1 MRYLFDCWDEI
12 GRRIRAAKDVRLYL
26 DFDGT
31 LVGYRPRPGQVKLR
45 EKTRSALRR
54 LAEHRRAHRRVH
66 VAIVSGRTRADLAKL
81 LRAPSV
87 EFLGLYGWENA
98 DKVSLSS
105 RTRASLSEARK
116 LFAEIAKEMP
126 GIFIEDK
133 GISVAVHFRGVSK
146 SVERKAHERVR
157 KIVRRYRADLHVIGS
172 RNVWDVV
179 PREVRGKGAA
189 MRNVLKGLRKP
200 FLAIYAG
207 DDVTDEPA
215 FKVVSKG
222 ISVLVGEPR
231 KTHAR
236 YGLRD
241 PQEVYAFLRLLEAE
255 LL

>member
-1 MRYLFDCWDEI
+1 MRYLFDCWEEI

-31 LVGYRPRPGQVKLR
+31 LVGYRPRPDQVKLR

-54 LAEHRRAHRRVH
+54 LAEHRRVH

-87 EFLGLYGWENA
+87 EFLGLYGWEDA
-98 DKVSLSS
+98 DKVSLSW
-105 RTRASLSEARK
+105 RTRTSLSEVRK
-116 LFAEIAKEMP
+116 LFAEIAKELP

-133 GISVAVHFRGVSK
+133 GISVAVHSRGVSK

-157 KIVRRYRADLHVIGS
+157 EIVRRYRGDLHVIGS

-179 PREVRGKGAA
+179 PKEVRGKGAA
-189 MRNVLKGLRKP
+189 MRSVLNGLRKP

-215 FKVVSKG
+215 FQVVSKG

>member
-1 MRYLFDCWDEI
+1 MRYLFDCWEEV
-12 GRRIRAAKDVRLYL
+12 GRRVRAAKDVRLYL

-31 LVGYRPRPGQVKLR
+31 LVGYRPRPDQVKLR

-54 LAEHRRAHRRVH
+54 LANHRRVH
-66 VAIVSGRTRADLAKL
+66 VAIVSGRRRGELAKL

-87 EFLGLYGWENA
+87 EFLGLYGWENV
-98 DKVSLSS
+98 DKVSLSL
-105 RTRASLSEARK
+105 RTRAGLAEVRK
-116 LFAEIAKEMP
+116 LFAGMRRELP

-133 GISVAVHFRGVSK
+133 GISVAVHFRDASK
-146 SVERKAHERVR
+146 AVERRAHERLR
-157 KIVRRYRADLHVIGS
+157 KIVRRFGADLHVIGS
-172 RNVWDVV
+172 KNVWDVV
-179 PREVRGKGAA
+179 PKEVRGKGVA
-189 MRNVLKGLRKP
+189 MRNALKGLRKP

-215 FKVVSKG
+215 FKVVAKG

-231 KTHAR
+231 KTQAR